1 MKNNLRLWLV
11 SAVGAVASIAFTSCA
26 YDPYYSS
33 VGGSYSSGY
42 GGYGD
47 GYGYGSSSFNTS
59 VFISTGSPQWG
70 YDPYSYCYYDY
81 NRRAYYDPYLYGY
94 YPVGYRPHSVYGVP
108 HPHGWHPG
116 RGYISPPSRVSYGT
130 VPNYRNRES
139 AYRNTNYDWAKQVRQ
154 RPVEQGRVQD
164 SRPSKTSQY
173 QRQES
178 DYRTSSG
185 RVSPSR
191 TSDGRTSTRQE
202 VRPSTRQQS
211 QSRYNSPVTT
221 SRPQGNTAQ
230 RPQLGVP
237 SESRSQATREQAQPR
252 MQSQS
257 RDQSQA
263 RPEPQA
269 RPQRQARP
277 ESQGRAQS
285 ESRSQGGGNR
295 ESRAAEDQRIRGYR

>member
-1 MKNNLRLWLV
+1 MKKNLRLWLV

-33 VGGSYSSGY
+33 VGGSYSSGSAY

-94 YPVGYRPHSVYGVP
+94 YPVGYRPPVVYGVP
-108 HPHGWHPG
+108 HPYGWRPG
-116 RGYISPPSRVSYGT
+116 RGYISPPSRVYYGT
-130 VPNYRNRES
+130 VSNYRDRES

-173 QRQES
+173 QRSDS
-178 DYRTSSG
+178 DYRNSSS
-185 RVSPSR
+185 RVSAS
-191 TSDGRTSTRQE
+191 RQE
-202 VRPSTRQQS
+202 IRPSAQPGSRQQS
-211 QSRYNSPVTT
+211 QSRYPSPVTT
-221 SRPQGNTAQ
+221 SRPQGSTAQ

-237 SESRSQATREQAQPR
+237 RESRSQASRAPSPPK

-257 RDQSQA
+257 RGESQSRPQPQS
-263 RPEPQA
+263 RPEP
-269 RPQRQARP
+269 R
-277 ESQGRAQS
+277 GRAQS
-285 ESRSQGGGNR
+285 ESRSQGGDNR
-295 ESRAAEDQRIRGYR
+295 ESRAAEDKRIRGYR